1 MCCGARTS
9 RIAEKSAACLEDIG
23 EVTCA
28 VRGDRVFVP
37 EQTVLVVGNT
47 LDLVLDRLDMSNRM
61 AGNKVGRTA
70 DSESAA
76 SERLDAVDLTTDQ
89 AASPTRDGHM
99 EHTTNATVPAVPS
112 DQLQAGL
119 AKPSRLPNWAKPTI
133 RIWPG
138 QGKPTDNN
146 TSDPYG
152 PPQTNR
158 ILDWLAGLL
167 ERTEDAVGYLRAQL
181 GRMPIKADPVSM
193 AGSEE
198 GERLRCA
205 LDEQLKAGATQ
216 SDLIK
221 TAITNRARLCTALGG
236 LFALPG
242 TVPGIGTAAQFVLGM
257 AATWPEMDLIRY
269 QAWCLQ
275 VELLHL
281 HGMAYSEADAD
292 LLSEGFL
299 NYEWINKGGE
309 VFAQRLLVR
318 LRQSATVATKFL
330 DSFLVKIG
338 ASAALRESA
347 GRILSKTLPLGI
359 GVAIGATVNYLKLHL
374 FARRQLHRMQV
385 TAD

>member
-1 MCCGARTS
+1 
-9 RIAEKSAACLEDIG
+9 
-23 EVTCA
+23 
-28 VRGDRVFVP
+28 
-37 EQTVLVVGNT
+37 
-47 LDLVLDRLDMSNRM
+47 MSNRM
-61 AGNKVGRTA
+61 VGDKVGRTA
-70 DSESAA
+70 DSEAAA
-76 SERLDAVDLTTDQ
+76 SENLNAVDLTTDP
-89 AASPTRDGHM
+89 AASPTRDGYM
-99 EHTTNATVPAVPS
+99 EHTTNTAVPAVPS

-119 AKPSRLPNWAKPTI
+119 TKPSRLPNWFKPTT
-133 RIWPG
+133 RIG
-138 QGKPTDNN
+138 LGRDKPATQN
-146 TSDPYG
+146 TSGKYG
-152 PPQTNR
+152 LPSTNR
-158 ILDWLAGLL
+158 ILDWLAGSL
-167 ERTEDAVGYLRAQL
+167 ERTEDAVGYLRANL
-181 GRMPIKADPVSM
+181 GRMPVKADPVSM
-193 AGSEE
+193 AGAEE
-198 GERLRCA
+198 GERLRRA
-205 LDEQLKAGATQ
+205 LDEQLEADIARSHLAKATIA
-216 SDLIK
+216 K
-221 TAITNRARLCTALGG
+221 RARLCATLGG

-269 QAWCLQ
+269 QVWCLQ

-281 HGMAYSEADAD
+281 YGMSYSETDAD

-347 GRILSKTLPLGI
+347 GRILAKTLPLGI

-385 TAD
+385 TVD

>member
-1 MCCGARTS
+1 MCCDAGTS
-9 RIAEKSAACLEDIG
+9 KVAEKSTACREDTG
-23 EVTCA
+23 EVMCA
-28 VRGDRVFVP
+28 VGSDRVFVP
-37 EQTVLVVGNT
+37 GQTASVIGNT
-47 LDLVLDRLDMSNRM
+47 LNLVWNRLDMSNRM
-61 AGNKVGRTA
+61 AGDKVGHTA
-70 DSESAA
+70 DSEAAA
-76 SERLDAVDLTTDQ
+76 SENLNAVDLTTDQ
-89 AASPTRDGHM
+89 ATPPPRNGHI
-99 EHTTNATVPAVPS
+99 EHTANAAVPAVPS

-119 AKPSRLPNWAKPTI
+119 AKPSRLPNWSKPI
-133 RIWPG
+133 LRIG
-138 QGKPTDNN
+138 LGRGKPTNNN

-152 PPQTNR
+152 PPPTNR

-193 AGSEE
+193 AGAEE
-198 GERLRCA
+198 GERLRRA

-269 QAWCLQ
+269 QVWCLQ

-281 HGMAYSEADAD
+281 HGMAYSEADAN

-309 VFAQRLLVR
+309 AFTQRLLAG
-318 LRQSATVATKFL
+318 LRQSVTAATGSL
-330 DSFLVKIG
+330 DRFLVRIG
-338 ASAALRESA
+338 ASAALRESTS
-347 GRILSKTLPLGI
+347 RILAKTLPLGI

-374 FARRQLHRMQV
+374 FARRQLHRMQI

>member
-1 MCCGARTS
+1 M
-9 RIAEKSAACLEDIG
+9 CLEDIG

-37 EQTVLVVGNT
+37 EQTVLIVGNT

-61 AGNKVGRTA
+61 AGDKVGGTA

-76 SERLDAVDLTTDQ
+76 NESLDAVDLTTDQ
-89 AASPTRDGHM
+89 AARPLRDGHM
-99 EHTTNATVPAVPS
+99 EHTTNAVVPAVPS

-119 AKPSRLPNWAKPTI
+119 AKPSRLPNWSKPTM
-133 RIWPG
+133 RIG
-138 QGKPTDNN
+138 LGRDKPTDNN

-152 PPQTNR
+152 PPLTNR
-158 ILDWLAGLL
+158 ILDWLAGIL
-167 ERTEDAVGYLRAQL
+167 ERTEDAVGYLRANL
-181 GRMPIKADPVSM
+181 GRMPVKADPVSM
-193 AGSEE
+193 AGAEE
-198 GERLRCA
+198 GERLRRA
-205 LDEQLKAGATQ
+205 LDEQRKAGATQ

-269 QAWCLQ
+269 QVWCLQ

-281 HGMAYSEADAD
+281 HDMTYSKADAD

-330 DSFLVKIG
+330 DRFLVRIG

-347 GRILSKTLPLGI
+347 SRILSKTLPLGI

>member
-1 MCCGARTS
+1 M
-9 RIAEKSAACLEDIG
+9 
-23 EVTCA
+23 
-28 VRGDRVFVP
+28 P
-37 EQTVLVVGNT
+37 EQTGLVVGNT

-61 AGNKVGRTA
+61 AGDKVGGTA
-70 DSESAA
+70 NSEAA
-76 SERLDAVDLTTDQ
+76 ANESLDAVDWTTDQ
-89 AASPTRDGHM
+89 AARPFRDGHM
-99 EHTTNATVPAVPS
+99 EHPTDAVVPAVPS

-119 AKPSRLPNWAKPTI
+119 TKPSRLPNWPKPIIRIGLGRDKPTT
-133 RIWPG
+133 
-138 QGKPTDNN
+138 QN
-146 TSDPYG
+146 TSGKYG
-152 PPQTNR
+152 RPPTNR
-158 ILDWLAGLL
+158 ILDWLAGTL
-167 ERTEDAVGYLRAQL
+167 ERTEDAVGYLRANL
-181 GRMPIKADPVSM
+181 GRMPGKADPVSM
-193 AGSEE
+193 AGAEE
-198 GERLRCA
+198 GERLRSA
-205 LDEQLKAGATQ
+205 LDKQIEAGIARSHLVKATIA
-216 SDLIK
+216 K
-221 TAITNRARLCTALGG
+221 RARLCATLGG

-269 QAWCLQ
+269 QVWCLQ

-281 HGMAYSEADAD
+281 HGMAYSEADAE

-318 LRQSATVATKFL
+318 LRQAATVATKFL
-330 DSFLVKIG
+330 DRFLVRIG

-347 GRILSKTLPLGI
+347 SRILSKTLPLGI